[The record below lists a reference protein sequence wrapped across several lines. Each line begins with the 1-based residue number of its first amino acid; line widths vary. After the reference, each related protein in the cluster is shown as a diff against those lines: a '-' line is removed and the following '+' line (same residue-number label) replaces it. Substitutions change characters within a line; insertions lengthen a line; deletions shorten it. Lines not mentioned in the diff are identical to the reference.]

1 MAFISDTSDTELP
14 TPPDGTNLMFGGFD
28 GGGDVLKGSKGD
40 DWFILGSGNCT
51 IEAGRQDG
59 TDAIF
64 GFHAGDAFRFT
75 DIVSPKEIR
84 AEQIG
89 EDAWVSIG
97 GLGGMGTDNTV
108 MVLKGMGL
116 DDLHLGFDAT
126 GHFMITHIDDQVSQ
140 PVANSDVNPI
150 G

>member
-1 MAFISDTSDTELP
+1 MASISDTSDTELP
-14 TPPDGTNLMFGGFD
+14 TPLDGTNLMFGGFD
-28 GGGDVLKGSKGD
+28 GDGDVLIGNKGD
-40 DWFILGSGNCT
+40 NWFVLGPNAITVEC
-51 IEAGRQDG
+51 GRQDG

-89 EDAWVSIG
+89 EDTWVNIG
-97 GLGGMGTDNTV
+97 GLGGMGTDNTAV
-108 MVLKGMGL
+108 AFKGM
-116 DDLHLGFDAT
+116 DLHDLRLGFDAT
-126 GHFMITHIDDQVSQ
+126 GHFMITHIDDHVSQ
-140 PVANSDVNPI
+140 PVATSDVNPI

>member
-1 MAFISDTSDTELP
+1 MASISDTSDTELP

-28 GGGDVLKGSKGD
+28 GDGDVLIGNKGD
-40 DWFILGSGNCT
+40 NWFVLGPNAITVEC
-51 IEAGRQDG
+51 GRQDG
-59 TDAIF
+59 TDAVF

-89 EDAWVSIG
+89 EDTWVNIG

-116 DDLHLGFDAT
+116 HDLHLGFDAT
-126 GHFMITHIDDQVSQ
+126 GHFMITHIDDHVSQ
-140 PVANSDVNPI
+140 PVATSDVNPF

>member
-1 MAFISDTSDTELP
+1 MASIKGTSGTEPL

-28 GGGDVLKGSKGD
+28 GGGDVLKGSKGS

-84 AEQIG
+84 VEQIG
-89 EDAWVSIG
+89 EDTWVNIG

-108 MVLKGMGL
+108 MVLKGMDL
-116 DDLHLGFDAT
+116 HDLHLGFDAT
-126 GHFMITHIDDQVSQ
+126 GHFMITHIDGHVSQ
-140 PVANSDVNPI
+140 PVATGDVNPI
-150 G
+150 C